1 MEEKN
6 VTKISLSTFSLI
18 LAIIAI
24 VIMGIF
30 LYKLNYEKTTEIQK
44 SAELQAQVNS
54 LKTQN
59 NNLSDTVNILQ
70 ENSSNEVTNNAV
82 TEKNKENNLNNNIE
96 ESIALEYNKNFS
108 NSVFN
113 RLNTGSNIIVPIWA
127 YRNYSEVTIN
137 KNHEAFWN
145 NQGNDTFPE
154 TSNAKVASNVVNAWY
169 CPLGQ
174 DIESNGCLLFLKENG
189 SVTYIRFYLDNSSIG
204 NQFVNV
210 TKEKTLNEISKISNV
225 LVVEDGFYG
234 ALFIKEDGSTVPVSL
249 TKLDELTT
257 PK

>member
-6 VTKISLSTFSLI
+6 ATKISLSTFLLI
-18 LAIIAI
+18 IAIIAI
-24 VIMGIF
+24 IVMGVFI
-30 LYKLNYEKTTEIQK
+30 YKLNNDKTIEIQK
-44 SAELQAQVNS
+44 STELQAQVNS
-54 LKTQN
+54 LKNQN
-59 NNLSDTVNILQ
+59 NNLSGTINTLQ
-70 ENSSNEVTNNAV
+70 ENSSNEVTNNTVA
-82 TEKNKENNLNNNIE
+82 EKSEKNNLNNNVE
-96 ESIALEYNKNFS
+96 KSVAEYNKNFS

-113 RLNTGSNIIVPIWA
+113 QLNTGTNIIVPIWA
-127 YRNYSEVTIN
+127 YCNYSELTIN

-154 TSNAKVASNVVNAWY
+154 TSNTKVASNVVNAWY

-189 SVTYIRFYLDNSSIG
+189 NVTYIRFYLDNSSTG

-210 TKEKTLNEISKISNV
+210 TEEKTLNEISQISNV

-234 ALFIKEDGSTVPVSL
+234 ALFIKEDGTTVPVSL
-249 TKLDELTT
+249 TKLDELTN

>member
-6 VTKISLSTFSLI
+6 ATKISLSTFLLI
-18 LAIIAI
+18 IAIIAI
-24 VIMGIF
+24 IVMGVFI
-30 LYKLNYEKTTEIQK
+30 YKLNNDKTIEIQK
-44 SAELQAQVNS
+44 STELQAQVNS
-54 LKTQN
+54 LKNQN
-59 NNLSDTVNILQ
+59 NNLSGTINTLQ
-70 ENSSNEVTNNAV
+70 ENSSNEVTNNTVAAKS
-82 TEKNKENNLNNNIE
+82 EKNNLNNNVE
-96 ESIALEYNKNFS
+96 KSVAEYNKNFS

-113 RLNTGSNIIVPIWA
+113 QLNTGTNIIVPIWA
-127 YRNYSEVTIN
+127 YRNYSELTIN

-154 TSNAKVASNVVNAWY
+154 TSNTKVASNVVNAWY

-189 SVTYIRFYLDNSSIG
+189 NVTYIRFYLDNSSTG

-210 TKEKTLNEISKISNV
+210 TEEKTLNEISQISNV

-234 ALFIKEDGSTVPVSL
+234 ALFIKEDGTTVPVSL
-249 TKLDELTT
+249 TKLDELTN